1 MNTKRWVAVG
11 IAAILFI
18 SSIMM
23 SIVSSFFKQTE
34 TGFFS
39 SLNEQLIELDMSNII
54 QSGDSTRRIAVLDV
68 DGVIAQSADEIFVT
82 SGYNHSLLLEQL
94 EELRND
100 LTVEALLIKVN
111 SPGGGVYES
120 AQIRDK
126 LALIREERDIPVYV
140 VMGSVAA
147 SGGYYISAE
156 ADKIFASAETMTG
169 SIGVIMS
176 GLNYSGLMEQFGI
189 KDNTIKSGEFKDI
202 GSSTREWT
210 EEDAKILQELVD
222 SSYNR
227 FVDIVAAGRKMNT
240 AKVREIAD
248 GRIYDGI
255 QAKAVGLVDEI
266 GYFEDAL
273 AALITDYELDGA
285 EVFEYP
291 KQTFG
296 FFDMLDYRV
305 AKLFGLNDNGSADM
319 AFAENTVNYP
329 KMMYLFK
336 N

>member
-11 IAAILFI
+11 IAAILFF

-23 SIVSSFFKQTE
+23 TVVSSFFKETE
-34 TGFFS
+34 DGFFS
-39 SLNEQLIELDMSNII
+39 DFSAQLMELDMNTIL
-54 QSGDSTRRIAVLDV
+54 QSGDPMRRVAVLDV
-68 DGVIAQSADEIFVT
+68 NGVIAQTEDDIFMM

-100 LTVEALLIKVN
+100 FTVEALLIKVN

-120 AQIRDK
+120 AQLRDK
-126 LALIREERDIPVYV
+126 LAQIREEREIPVYV

-156 ADKIFASAETMTG
+156 ADKIYASAETLTG

-189 KDNTIKSGEFKDI
+189 EDNTIKSGEFKDI

-227 FVDIVAAGRKMNT
+227 FVDIVAAGRKMQT
-240 AKVREIAD
+240 VKVREIAD
-248 GRIYDGI
+248 GRIYDGV
-255 QAKAVGLVDEI
+255 QAKAIGLVDEI

-273 AALITDYELDGA
+273 AALIADYELEGA

-291 KQTFG
+291 KQSFG
-296 FFDMLDYRV
+296 FFDMLDYRI
-305 AKLFGLNDNGSADM
+305 AKLFGLNDSSM
-319 AFAENTVNYP
+319 AELKLTEDALDYP
-329 KMMYLFK
+329 KMKYLFG